1 MRITPLI
8 GVGMALL
15 LTGALPA
22 QNPPLYRFG
31 IDQDNLQGA
40 PDFSF
45 LNHPL
50 TAADSVFVKDGHFYT
65 VGDDLA
71 PNTADDRRIRF
82 YGVNLAFG
90 ANFPLQGDAA
100 RIARRLRRLGVNLVR
115 LHHMDTTVDPV
126 ISPSTAN
133 GILIASPY
141 PTFNDISVQRLRD
154 FLEALAIEGIYID
167 LNLHV
172 GYQFRPIVDQ
182 VPVLPN
188 QAMPSQSKPLH
199 IFTPRM
205 VQLQQQYTQQLIE
218 KLQLKSNPVL
228 AAVEIN
234 NESSLMQ
241 AWQSGQLDPLLV
253 GEYRSEL
260 QGQWNRWLGAR
271 YANTDELVKAWGTVA
286 RTGPTC

>member
-1 MRITPLI
+1 MHLSRALGGI
-8 GVGMALL
+8 GMALYF
-15 LTGALPA
+15 AASVAA
-22 QNPPLYRFG
+22 QNPPMFLFG
-31 IDQDNLQGA
+31 IDQDHLHGA

-50 TAADSVFVKDGHFYT
+50 TGADRVFIRDGHFYI
-65 VGDDLA
+65 VGEDLI
-71 PNTADDRRIRF
+71 PNTDDDQRIRF

-90 ANFPLQGDAA
+90 ANFPIKDDAV

-115 LHHMDTTVDPV
+115 LHHMDTSLDPV
-126 ISPSTAN
+126 SSPSNAN
-133 GILIASPY
+133 GILTAGPY

-154 FLEALAIEGIYID
+154 FLDALAIEGIYAD

-172 GYQFRPIVDQ
+172 GYQFRPLVDQ

-205 VQLQQQYTQQLIE
+205 VQLQQQYAQQLIE
-218 KLQLKSNPVL
+218 RLQLKSNPVL

-241 AWQSGQLDPLLV
+241 AWQSGQFDPLL
-253 GEYRSEL
+253 GL
-260 QGQWNRWLGAR
+260 
-271 YANTDELVKAWGTVA
+271 
-286 RTGPTC
+286 